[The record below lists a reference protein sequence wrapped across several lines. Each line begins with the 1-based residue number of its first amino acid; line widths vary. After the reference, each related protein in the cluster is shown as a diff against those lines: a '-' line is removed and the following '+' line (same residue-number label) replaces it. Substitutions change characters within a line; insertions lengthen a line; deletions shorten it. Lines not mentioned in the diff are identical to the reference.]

1 MADNFHSIIDSSD
14 VGGSSRVSKI
24 TGDRLAVPG
33 IVPLRSM
40 VKEETVC
47 KSAMPDATG
56 SEIRV
61 SSSLCVDHL
70 CGCKAI

>member
-1 MADNFHSIIDSSD
+1 MTNDSHSEIDSSGID
-14 VGGSSRVSKI
+14 STSMSENI
-24 TGDRLAVPG
+24 GDRTRALG

-40 VKEETVC
+40 VKEDTVC
-47 KSAMPDATG
+47 QSVKPGATG

-70 CGCKAI
+70 CGCK